1 MKSSLAKIRDQNVFD
16 FFSMLIK
23 VFVLVLIILMVC
35 TIYAGLNDDKY
46 VLEPLQVPKGLEE
59 AGYTGTVIAN
69 HIQDKITDLKNSAQS
84 SKSDSTQFEVNS
96 NNDLNVQVMGL
107 GVSSNSL
114 VHQLR
119 SLLGKRSNVISG
131 ELIDI
136 DNQLQLTLRL
146 TGKPSEK
153 IIEPYELGSKGEA
166 LENIINSA
174 SESVLYYT
182 DPYRLAVMQYRRGDQ
197 EEALKIIRYII
208 DERPNERKWGYL
220 AWANLY
226 QSNNDL
232 ERAERMLDKAL
243 ELDPNFSLANT
254 NMGWLAFRNEDYV
267 GAIEHLSKNQAS
279 EDQKIGVYNGLALSH
294 LRLGETEKAE
304 AYYKKNVEVNS
315 SEFWVYTNY
324 SSFLI
329 NTKKDTAASLALLKL
344 AEKNVERN
352 ADFYMVRAGS
362 YAMKNK
368 IDSALVFIDLALEYN
383 PEHVPSL
390 LYGGNIL
397 HGMKKDYVS
406 AEKYLAKYVVA
417 AAKQGYERGMI
428 QNGYN
433 TLAMN
438 DYRLN
443 QFDSALVHVD
453 KAIELYSD
461 NPYPW
466 TTKAETYAFMNN
478 HRKFYQYLDS
488 ALVRGFE
495 LQNYIEEEPYIRYKD
510 EPRMISI
517 LNRKE
522 EALKN

>member
-166 LENIINSA
+166 LEKIINSA

-182 DPYRLAVMQYRRGDQ
+182 DPYLLSGD
-197 EEALKIIRYII
+197 
-208 DERPNERKWGYL
+208 
-220 AWANLY
+220 
-226 QSNNDL
+226 
-232 ERAERMLDKAL
+232 
-243 ELDPNFSLANT
+243 
-254 NMGWLAFRNEDYV
+254 
-267 GAIEHLSKNQAS
+267 AI
-279 EDQKIGVYNGLALSH
+279 
-294 LRLGETEKAE
+294 
-304 AYYKKNVEVNS
+304 
-315 SEFWVYTNY
+315 
-324 SSFLI
+324 
-329 NTKKDTAASLALLKL
+329 
-344 AEKNVERN
+344 
-352 ADFYMVRAGS
+352 
-362 YAMKNK
+362 
-368 IDSALVFIDLALEYN
+368 
-383 PEHVPSL
+383 
-390 LYGGNIL
+390 
-397 HGMKKDYVS
+397 
-406 AEKYLAKYVVA
+406 
-417 AAKQGYERGMI
+417 
-428 QNGYN
+428 
-433 TLAMN
+433 
-438 DYRLN
+438 
-443 QFDSALVHVD
+443 
-453 KAIELYSD
+453 
-461 NPYPW
+461 
-466 TTKAETYAFMNN
+466 
-478 HRKFYQYLDS
+478 
-488 ALVRGFE
+488 
-495 LQNYIEEEPYIRYKD
+495 
-510 EPRMISI
+510 
-517 LNRKE
+517 
-522 EALKN
+522 